1 MAEGVRVKVPKKV
14 IEGIETVR
22 NTGRTNMLDFNAV
35 QVIANELELYETV
48 VYMEEHKREW
58 VKVLL
63 GLTEVTEDV

>member
-1 MAEGVRVKVPKKV
+1 VAEDVRVKVPKKV

-48 VYMEEHKREW
+48 V
-58 VKVLL
+58 
-63 GLTEVTEDV
+63 

>member
-1 MAEGVRVKVPKKV
+1 VAEDVRVKVPKKV